1 MEIPD
6 ILLRKEEIEDIKLLT
21 AFLET
26 LNDKEL
32 EYFEKFDPRW
42 NMRNIYVAALRRRK
56 FPYVELPELLESCKK
71 CFVFCDEDFSALVE
85 FHLPYMEQQLFK
97 QKFPNFI
104 YAQDRRLTE
113 EEKNYLVKRL
123 SLEIY
128 EERGFAQ
135 YVYDERFLPTEK
147 LTRFR
152 VEQVEQVSSYY
163 EVVAKTEREAV
174 NAVNLLSNK
183 AKKRN
188 RKRMFAVV
196 CSTKAKPIEDEQITF
211 G

>member
-1 MEIPD
+1 MEVPD
-6 ILLRKEEIEDIKLLT
+6 ILLRKEEIEDVKFLT

-42 NMRNIYVAALRRRK
+42 NMRTIYVAALRRRK
-56 FPYVELPELLESCKK
+56 FPDVELPELLESCKK

-123 SLEIY
+123 NLEIY

-188 RKRMFAVV
+188 RKRIFAVV